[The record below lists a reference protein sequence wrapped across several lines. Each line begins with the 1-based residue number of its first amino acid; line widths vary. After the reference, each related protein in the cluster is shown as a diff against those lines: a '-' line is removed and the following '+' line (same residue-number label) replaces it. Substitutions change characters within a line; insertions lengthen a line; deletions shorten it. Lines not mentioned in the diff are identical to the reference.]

1 VIKLDAVKFILEGA
15 HNVAVCFHFLVVA
28 ARVLHDLV
36 NHELRVSPD
45 VTVLDAGFDAG
56 FDGDSE
62 ATEEASYSAM
72 LLDAGKCKRTA
83 YLMCSLRGE
92 MKSRPARAPVFITDP
107 SK

>member
-1 VIKLDAVKFILEGA
+1 
-15 HNVAVCFHFLVVA
+15 
-28 ARVLHDLV
+28 VL
-36 NHELRVSPD
+36 
-45 VTVLDAGFDAG
+45 DAG